1 MAISKINYNSRE
13 LVTTPAF
20 LVQPASNQN
29 NLAEASNVD
38 IAFGTEVFDQ
48 NTDFAS
54 SVFTAPVT
62 GKYFL
67 STILYTNQLDN
78 AAVYNETKLVT
89 SNRTYYD
96 SIDARGFDQDLT
108 YYTAKVQVI
117 IEGSGDAQQDVV
129 AVTSYFS
136 GFLVA
141 LWKYPLSFSG
151 MGCLL

>member
-38 IAFGTEVFDQ
+38 IAFGTEVFDK
-48 NTDFAS
+48 NADFAS

-96 SIDARGFDQDLT
+96 TIDARGFDQDLT
-108 YYTAKVQVI
+108 YYTAKISTIADMDAGDTAKVQVI

-129 AVTSYFS
+129 AGTSYFS

-141 LWKYPLSFSG
+141 
-151 MGCLL
+151 